1 MGKQQATTSPVKKS
15 KLQRWRRRFIILAG
29 ILAGLWLVNFLTWVP
44 AYLEVW
50 DMSRDPMAEKGILG
64 LELKSSSEKHRIP
77 PERSFLGKGT
87 YPSVNRYYEM
97 PKNESVDSL
106 LKKLR
111 QQAEGFGWKMDK
123 ERSGTDYFV
132 GYKNIGSREY
142 SLQVSIILDD
152 EYNNGVHVII
162 KGLGK

>member
-1 MGKQQATTSPVKKS
+1 MGKQQATTPPVKKS

-29 ILAGLWLVNFLTWVP
+29 ILAGLWLINFLTWVP

-64 LELKSSSEKHRIP
+64 LELKSSFEEHRIP
-77 PERSFLGKGT
+77 PERSFLGKGK
-87 YPSVNRYYEM
+87 YPSVNRYYKM
-97 PKNESVDSL
+97 PKNESVDGL

-123 ERSGTDYFV
+123 ERSGADYFV

>member
-1 MGKQQATTSPVKKS
+1 MGKQQTTTSPVKKS

-29 ILAGLWLVNFLTWVP
+29 ILAGLWLINFLTWVP

-64 LELKSSSEKHRIP
+64 LELKSSFEEHRIP
-77 PERSFLGKGT
+77 PERSFLGKGK
-87 YPSVNRYYEM
+87 YPSVNRYYKM
-97 PKNESVDSL
+97 PKNESVDGL

-123 ERSGTDYFV
+123 ERSGADYFV

>member
-15 KLQRWRRRFIILAG
+15 KTQRWRRRFIILAG
-29 ILAGLWLVNFLTWVP
+29 ILAGLWLINFLTWVP

-64 LELKSSSEKHRIP
+64 LELKSSFEEHRIP
-77 PERSFLGKGT
+77 PERSFLGKGK
-87 YPSVNRYYEM
+87 YPSVNRYYKM
-97 PKNESVDSL
+97 PKNESVDGL

-123 ERSGTDYFV
+123 ERSGADYFV
-132 GYKNIGSREY
+132 GYKNIGAREY

>member
-1 MGKQQATTSPVKKS
+1 MGKQQTTTSPVKKS

-64 LELKSSSEKHRIP
+64 MELKSSFEEHRIP
-77 PERSFLGKGT
+77 PERSFLGKGK
-87 YPSVNRYYEM
+87 YPSVNRYYKM
-97 PKNESVDSL
+97 PKNESVGGL

-132 GYKNIGSREY
+132 GYKNIGDREY

>member
-1 MGKQQATTSPVKKS
+1 MGKQQATTSPVKKP
-15 KLQRWRRRFIILAG
+15 KLQSWRRRFIILVG
-29 ILAGLWLVNFLTWVP
+29 ILAGLWLINFLTWVP

-50 DMSRDPMAEKGILG
+50 DMSRDPMAKKGILG

-77 PERSFLGKGT
+77 PERSFLGKST

>member
-1 MGKQQATTSPVKKS
+1 MGKQQTTTPPVKNS
-15 KLQRWRRRFIILAG
+15 KTQCWRRRFIILAG
-29 ILAGLWLVNFLTWVP
+29 ILAGLWLINFLTWVS

-64 LELKSSSEKHRIP
+64 LKLKSSFEEHRIP
-77 PERSFLGKGT
+77 PERSFLEKGT
-87 YPSVNRYYEM
+87 YPSVNRYYKM

-123 ERSGTDYFV
+123 ERSGADYFV
-132 GYKNIGSREY
+132 GYKNIGAREY

>member
-1 MGKQQATTSPVKKS
+1 MGKQQTTTSPVKKS
-15 KLQRWRRRFIILAG
+15 KLQRWRRRFIVLAG
-29 ILAGLWLVNFLTWVP
+29 ILAGLWLINFLTWVP

-64 LELKSSSEKHRIP
+64 LELKSSFEEHRIP
-77 PERSFLGKGT
+77 PERSFLGKGK
-87 YPSVNRYYEM
+87 YPSVNRYYKM

-123 ERSGTDYFV
+123 ERSGADYFV

>member
-1 MGKQQATTSPVKKS
+1 MGKQQTTTSPVKNS
-15 KLQRWRRRFIILAG
+15 KTQRWRRRFIILAG
-29 ILAGLWLVNFLTWVP
+29 ILAGLWLINFLTWVP

-50 DMSRDPMAEKGILG
+50 DMSRDPMAKKGILG

-77 PERSFLGKGT
+77 SERSFLGKGT

-152 EYNNGVHVII
+152 EYNNGVHVIVG
-162 KGLGK
+162 GLGN

>member
-1 MGKQQATTSPVKKS
+1 MGKQQATTSPVKKP
-15 KLQRWRRRFIILAG
+15 KLQRWRRRFIILVG
-29 ILAGLWLVNFLTWVP
+29 ILAGLWLINFLTWVP

-64 LELKSSSEKHRIP
+64 LELKSSFEEHRIP

-97 PKNESVDSL
+97 PKNESTESL

-111 QQAEGFGWKMDK
+111 QKAENSGWKIDK
-123 ERSGTDYFV
+123 ERTGTDYFV
-132 GYKNIGSREY
+132 GYKDINFREY
-142 SLQVSIILDD
+142 ELHIGIGDTKIIYISV
-152 EYNNGVHVII
+152 EGEGNV
-162 KGLGK
+162 

>member
-1 MGKQQATTSPVKKS
+1 MGKQQTTTSPVKNS
-15 KLQRWRRRFIILAG
+15 KTQRWRRRFIILAG

-50 DMSRDPMAEKGILG
+50 DMSRDPMAEKGVLG
-64 LELKSSSEKHRIP
+64 LELKSSSEKHRIL

-106 LKKLR
+106 LKKLH
-111 QQAEGFGWKMDK
+111 QQAEGFGWKMDE

>member
-1 MGKQQATTSPVKKS
+1 MGKQQTTTSPVKKS

-29 ILAGLWLVNFLTWVP
+29 ILAGLWLINFLTWVP

-64 LELKSSSEKHRIP
+64 LELKSSFEEHRIP
-77 PERSFLGKGT
+77 PERSFLGKGK
-87 YPSVNRYYEM
+87 YPSVNRYYKM
-97 PKNESVDSL
+97 PKNESVDGL

-111 QQAEGFGWKMDK
+111 QQAEGSGWKMDK
-123 ERSGTDYFV
+123 ERSGADYFV

>member
-1 MGKQQATTSPVKKS
+1 MGKQQTTTSPVKKS
-15 KLQRWRRRFIILAG
+15 KLQRGRRRFIILAG
-29 ILAGLWLVNFLTWVP
+29 ILAGLWLINFLTWVP

-64 LELKSSSEKHRIP
+64 LELKSSFEEHRIP
-77 PERSFLGKGT
+77 PERSFLGKGK
-87 YPSVNRYYEM
+87 YPSVNRYYKM
-97 PKNESVDSL
+97 PKNESVDGL

-123 ERSGTDYFV
+123 ERSGADYFV
-132 GYKNIGSREY
+132 GYKNIGAREY

-152 EYNNGVHVII
+152 EYNNGVHVIVG
-162 KGLGK
+162 GLGN

>member
-1 MGKQQATTSPVKKS
+1 
-15 KLQRWRRRFIILAG
+15 
-29 ILAGLWLVNFLTWVP
+29 
-44 AYLEVW
+44 
-50 DMSRDPMAEKGILG
+50 MSRDPMAEKGILG
-64 LELKSSSEKHRIP
+64 LELKSSSEEHRIP

>member
-1 MGKQQATTSPVKKS
+1 MGKQQTTTSPVKKS

-29 ILAGLWLVNFLTWVP
+29 ILAGLWLINFLTWVP

-64 LELKSSSEKHRIP
+64 LELKSSFEEHRIP

-97 PKNESVDSL
+97 PKNESLDGL

>member
-1 MGKQQATTSPVKKS
+1 MGKQQTTTSPVKKS

-29 ILAGLWLVNFLTWVP
+29 ILAGLWLINFLTWAP

-64 LELKSSSEKHRIP
+64 LELESSFEKHRIP

-87 YPSVNRYYEM
+87 YPSVNRYYKM

-123 ERSGTDYFV
+123 ERSGADYFV

>member
-1 MGKQQATTSPVKKS
+1 MGKQQTTTSPVKKS

-29 ILAGLWLVNFLTWVP
+29 ILAGLWLINFLTWVP

-64 LELKSSSEKHRIP
+64 LELKSSFEEHRIP
-77 PERSFLGKGT
+77 PERSFLGKGK
-87 YPSVNRYYEM
+87 YPSVNRYYKM
-97 PKNESVDSL
+97 PKNESVDGL

-123 ERSGTDYFV
+123 ERSGADYFV
-132 GYKNIGSREY
+132 GYKNIGAREY

-152 EYNNGVHVII
+152 EYNNGVHVIVG
-162 KGLGK
+162 GLGN

>member
-1 MGKQQATTSPVKKS
+1 
-15 KLQRWRRRFIILAG
+15 
-29 ILAGLWLVNFLTWVP
+29 
-44 AYLEVW
+44 
-50 DMSRDPMAEKGILG
+50 MAEKGILE
-64 LELKSSSEKHRIP
+64 LELKSSSEEHRIP
-77 PERSFLGKGT
+77 PERSFLRKGK

-142 SLQVSIILDD
+142 EIHIGIGDTKIIYISVEGEGDR
-152 EYNNGVHVII
+152 
-162 KGLGK
+162 